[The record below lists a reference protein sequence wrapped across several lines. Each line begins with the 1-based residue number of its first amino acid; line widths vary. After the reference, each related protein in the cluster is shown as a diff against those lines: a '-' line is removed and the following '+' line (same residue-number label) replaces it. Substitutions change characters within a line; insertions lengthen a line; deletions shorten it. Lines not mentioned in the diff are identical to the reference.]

1 MGVREFVGV
10 REDVLVPVL
19 VSDAPA
25 DGVPVF
31 EPVRDCVN
39 EGVADIVGVPVIE
52 GVIVF
57 DGVTEGVLVFEGVT
71 EGVLV
76 LEGVTEG
83 VLDFVGVTELVGV
96 REVVGVRDDVPV
108 RLEVL
113 D

>member
-1 MGVREFVGV
+1 M
-10 REDVLVPVL
+10 L

-39 EGVADIVGVPVIE
+39 EGVADIVGVPVFD
-52 GVIVF
+52 GVKVR
-57 DGVTEGVLVFEGVT
+57 DGVTEGVLV
-71 EGVLV
+71 LD
-76 LEGVTEG
+76 GVTEG
-83 VLDFVGVTELVGV
+83 VLDLDDVIEPVGV
-96 REVVGVRDDVPV
+96 REVVGVREDVPV